1 MNVNDNHIGCTIFFP
16 ELYYISSFWSRIQ
29 GRYFSCV
36 WRFNLLTHY
45 FFFYLR
51 SSCCSTFF
59 FKVFRSSRIS
69 TYCRSSVIYSN
80 LFLLD
85 FFFFHFPS
93 PIRSMRLFFHL
104 RYRFIEK
111 NFRSFIHCAFF
122 YTFFFFLYI
131 SRGVLTSP
139 FKCCISVCPFQNAK
153 PEELPCETNP
163 TASKIQLFWK
173 LKGETNITSLNV
185 SILFIVFF
193 LLFSFFPLPCTFFCI
208 SLPFPPIRHTIFP
221 PQWTA

>member
-36 WRFNLLTHY
+36 WRFNLLTHH
-45 FFFYLR
+45 FFFIYVHLAAVH
-51 SSCCSTFF
+51 FF

-93 PIRSMRLFFHL
+93 PLQKHAPLFFIFVTDL
-104 RYRFIEK
+104 LK
-111 NFRSFIHCAFF
+111 KLPLF
-122 YTFFFFLYI
+122 YL
-131 SRGVLTSP
+131 L
-139 FKCCISVCPFQNAK
+139 C
-153 PEELPCETNP
+153 
-163 TASKIQLFWK
+163 
-173 LKGETNITSLNV
+173 
-185 SILFIVFF
+185 F
-193 LLFSFFPLPCTFFCI
+193 LLYLFFPVYLSWGSHF
-208 SLPFPPIRHTIFP
+208 SL
-221 PQWTA
+221 